1 MESSPT
7 QLIKDNDHIFVCRH
21 CNEEFVVNRNDF
33 NCMIL
38 RHGVYRNNMNPIS
51 PHAPREECDML
62 YENNMIFGCGKPLKI
77 IPLEDGNF
85 DVIICD
91 YI

>member
-1 MESSPT
+1 M
-7 QLIKDNDHIFVCRH
+7 DYIFRCRH
-21 CNEEFVVNRNDF
+21 CNEDFIVNRNDF

-38 RHGVYRNNMNPIS
+38 RHAVYKSNMQYIP
-51 PHAPREECDML
+51 PHSSEEECTRL
-62 YENNMIFGCGKPLKI
+62 LQNGEIFGCGKPLKI
-77 IPLEDGNF
+77 ITLENGTF

>member
-1 MESSPT
+1 M
-7 QLIKDNDHIFVCRH
+7 DYVFRCRH
-21 CNEEFVVNRNDF
+21 CNEDFVVNRNDF

-38 RHGVYRNNMNPIS
+38 RHGVYKENMNNMNP
-51 PHAPREECDML
+51 HAPQSECDQL
-62 YENNMIFGCGKPLKI
+62 FQDGLIFGCGKPLKI
-77 IPLEDGNF
+77 IEVDGTF

>member
-1 MESSPT
+1 M
-7 QLIKDNDHIFVCRH
+7 DHIFKCKH
-21 CNEEFVVNRNDF
+21 CNDDFIVNKNDF

-38 RHGVYRNNMNPIS
+38 RHGVYKNNMVPMNPHT
-51 PHAPREECDML
+51 PKDECDKL
-62 YENNMIFGCGKPLKI
+62 SVEGEIFGCGKPLKI
-77 IPLEDGNF
+77 ITSDNGF